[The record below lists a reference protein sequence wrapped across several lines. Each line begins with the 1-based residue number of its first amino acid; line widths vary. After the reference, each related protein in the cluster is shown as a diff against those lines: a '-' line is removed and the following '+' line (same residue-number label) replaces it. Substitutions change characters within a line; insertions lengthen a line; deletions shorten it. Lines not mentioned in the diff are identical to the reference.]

1 MTITIR
7 PIAEGDYDA
16 WLALYRGY
24 AEFYRVPLPEDT
36 SRRLFGWLL
45 DPSHVIEGRLACDE
59 GGKAV
64 GLAHFRAMPRPLAA
78 AEIGFLD
85 DLFVAPDGRGKGIA
99 RSLLLHLSD
108 VARERGWPKVRWI
121 TAADNAEARRLY
133 DRVATQTAWVTYE
146 MASA

>member
-16 WLALYRGY
+16 WLPLYRGY
-24 AEFYRVPLPEDT
+24 AEFYRVAMPEDT

-108 VARERGWPKVRWI
+108 VARDRGWPKVRWI